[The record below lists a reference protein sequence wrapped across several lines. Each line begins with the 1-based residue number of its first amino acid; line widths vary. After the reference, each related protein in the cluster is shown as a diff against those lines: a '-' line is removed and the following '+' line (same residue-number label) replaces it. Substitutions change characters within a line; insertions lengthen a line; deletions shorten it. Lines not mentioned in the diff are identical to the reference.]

1 MRGIDRR
8 RLLAGL
14 GAAGTLAGW
23 GMSGLGVSGASA
35 QALRKMTFVTPFGYL
50 VAFAPDLV
58 GKAGGYFEREGLDVT
73 IAGGR
78 GSAQSVQQVLSGQA
92 LMSRT
97 GGADIM
103 KAIANE
109 DAPVVV
115 VATINQGSPFYVI
128 SKQTAPVRTPQDM
141 AGKVIGVISKGGGS
155 ENLLDAMLAE
165 SGIDPATVKRES
177 VGDSPGAFGLI
188 EAGRLSAFIGAV
200 GTLIG
205 LQGAGAP
212 IEYFST
218 DDFAPVPGQVYIA
231 SRETVAQQPD
241 MVVRY
246 LRGVRRAIEAM
257 LADDTMDKTIEL
269 LGNFEIAALKDPAI
283 AKADLKAG
291 KAQWL
296 AAGRDALLRNVPE
309 RWQRGRDLL
318 ARVGAVKPG
327 PASELYT
334 NTLVDQALR

>member
-1 MRGIDRR
+1 MTPIFSRR
-8 RLLAGL
+8 RVLAGTTALAGL
-14 GAAGTLAGW
+14 RAVRARAE
-23 GMSGLGVSGASA
+23 
-35 QALRKMTFVTPFGYL
+35 ALRPMTFVTPFGYL

-78 GSAQSVQQVLSGQA
+78 GSSQSVQQVLSGQA

-103 KAIANE
+103 KAIGNE
-109 DAPVVV
+109 GAPVVV
-115 VATINQGSPFYVI
+115 VATINQGSPFFVI
-128 SKQTAPVRTPQDM
+128 SKQTAPVRSPLDM
-141 AGKVIGVISKGGGS
+141 QGKVIGVISKGGGS
-155 ENLLDAMLAE
+155 ENLLDAMLAAK
-165 SGIDPATVKRES
+165 GIDPGTVKRES

-188 EAGRLSAFIGAV
+188 EAGRLHAFIGAI

-231 SRETVAQQPD
+231 ARDAVAKQPD
-241 MVVRY
+241 MIVSY
-246 LRGVRRAIEAM
+246 LRGVRKAVDAM
-257 LADDTMDKTIEL
+257 LADEPMDKTLEL
-269 LGNFEIAALKDPAI
+269 LANFEIAALKDPAV
-283 AKADLKAG
+283 AKADLKAN
-291 KAQWL
+291 KALWL
-296 AAGRDALLRNVPE
+296 SAGRAALLRNVPE

-318 ARVGAVKPG
+318 AKVGVVKPG
-327 PASELYT
+327 PATELYT
-334 NTLVDQALR
+334 NALIDQALR

>member
-1 MRGIDRR
+1 MRIARR
-8 RLLAGL
+8 ELLAGAA
-14 GAAGTLAGW
+14 AAGVL
-23 GMSGLGVSGASA
+23 GLRRAA
-35 QALRKMTFVTPFGYL
+35 AEPLRPMTFVTPFGYL

-109 DAPVVV
+109 DAPVIV
-115 VATINQGSPFYVI
+115 VATINQGSPFFVI
-128 SKQTAPVRTPQDM
+128 SKPTAPVRTPDDM
-141 AGKVIGVISKGGGS
+141 KGKVIGVISKGGGS

-165 SGIDPATVKRES
+165 RGIDPASVKREA

-188 EAGRLSAFIGAV
+188 EAGRLNAFIGAI

-205 LQGAGAP
+205 LQGTNTP

-218 DDFAPVPGQVYIA
+218 DDYAPVPGQVYIA
-231 SRETVAQQPD
+231 AREAVAKQPD
-241 MVVRY
+241 MIVRY
-246 LRGVRRAIEAM
+246 LRGVRAAVDAM
-257 LADDTMDKTIEL
+257 LADEAMDKTLEL
-269 LGNFEIAALKDPAI
+269 LANFEIAALKDPAI
-283 AKADLKAG
+283 AKADLKAN
-291 KAQWL
+291 KALWL
-296 AAGRDALLRNVPE
+296 SAGRAQLLRNVPE

-318 ARVGAVKPG
+318 AKIGAVKPG
-327 PASELYT
+327 PAGDLYT
-334 NTLVDQALR
+334 NDLVDQALR

>member
-1 MRGIDRR
+1 M
-8 RLLAGL
+8 LAG
-14 GAAGTLAGW
+14 AAA
-23 GMSGLGVSGASA
+23 VSLCASRAAA
-35 QALRKMTFVTPFGYL
+35 QALRPMTFVTPFGYL
-50 VAFAPDLV
+50 IAFAPDLV

-109 DAPVVV
+109 GAPVVV
-115 VATINQGSPFYVI
+115 VATITQGSPFSVI
-128 SKQTAPVRTPQDM
+128 SKQTAPVRNPHDM
-141 AGKVIGVISKGGGS
+141 VGKVIGVISKGGGT
-155 ENLLDAMLAE
+155 ENLLDAMLAAH
-165 SGIDPATVKRES
+165 GIDPVTVKREA
-177 VGDSPGAFGLI
+177 VGDSPGAFGLV
-188 EAGRLSAFIGAV
+188 EAGRLDAFLGATD
-200 GTLIG
+200 TLIG

-231 SRETVAQQPD
+231 AREAVARQPD
-241 MVVRY
+241 TIVRY
-246 LRGVRRAIEAM
+246 LRGVRRAVDAM
-257 LADDTMDKTIEL
+257 LADEAMDQTLDL
-269 LGNFEIAALKDPAI
+269 LANFEIAALKDTTI
-283 AKADLKAG
+283 AKADLKAS
-291 KAQWL
+291 KALWL
-296 AAGRDALLRNVPE
+296 SAGSGALLRNVPE

-318 ARVGAVKPG
+318 AKVGVVKPG

-334 NTLVDQALR
+334 NALIDEALR